1 MTTYKLPEWLGG
13 HECSLHEHDEVREVS
28 VVDLR
33 EPDGTWT
40 FRLTVP
46 HRLLTEV
53 VPPLPPEPDAL
64 AVKVR
69 DHVFVVDVAGG
80 QLVYL
85 CPGPC
90 HDPLDWRELCALAEE
105 WDAPIVPL
113 VPDPVASAPELPFEL
128 DSCRVAATVA
138 VNAPFVSICA
148 FDPNQEH
155 DEQYTPAEAEQI
167 AYAILRAAR
176 EARKAGG
183 ES

>member
-80 QLVYL
+80 QLVDL

-113 VPDPVASAPELPFEL
+113 VPDPVASAPELPFEVKDFDL
-128 DSCRVAATVA
+128 DYARVSVHEGKVA
-138 VNAPFVSICA
+138 ISAPTSA
-148 FDPNQEH
+148 HLEPD
-155 DEQYTPAEAEQI
+155 DAEQF
-167 AYAILRAAR
+167 AAAVLRAAR